1 MKEAMGVHSHI
12 PQGLLQNAH
21 CVIVIPSVM
30 KGAFGLGGSYGRGV
44 MTCRGGTDS
53 NGPWTA
59 PTMMALEGA
68 SLGFQVGGQ
77 ATDFVLLV
85 MSERGA
91 RSILSGKGKI
101 GGDVSGSA
109 GPVGRNLQANL
120 DVYFRTSILTYSRSR
135 GLFGGVSLDGSTL
148 RPDNKA
154 NEALYGR
161 KVAAKAIAPG
171 KRGAN
176 STSAEEPSRRYTSTG
191 KTTQRENGRQ
201 RDVPALANNALE
213 VSHRRIGEGRYVR
226 SQDIHSKGSHVSA
239 RRQIRAC
246 CREPDRPRD
255 LGQ

>member
-1 MKEAMGVHSHI
+1 MKTRFATIALSIFAVFAPLAHPFRLEAVTKSKVDDRLHNSALVMKEAMGVHSHI

-44 MTCRGGTDS
+44 MTCRGGSDS

-120 DVYFRTSILTYSRSR
+120 DVYLRTSILTYSRSR

-161 KVAAKAIAPG
+161 KVAAKAIVLENAVPIPL
-171 KRGAN
+171 
-176 STSAEEPSRRYTSTG
+176 SAEELVSTLYEHG
-191 KTTQRENGRQ
+191 QKPPKEKT
-201 RDVPALANNALE
+201 V
-213 VSHRRIGEGRYVR
+213 
-226 SQDIHSKGSHVSA
+226 VSA
-239 RRQIRAC
+239 TSQ
-246 CREPDRPRD
+246 P
-255 LGQ
+255 